1 MLDIQR
7 EASTAGGILGSSP
20 STEISSETKG
30 KKNKNPVLGVKKE
43 ASIIV
48 KIDSSPSVVEIR
60 QQKMR
65 AATAASKALRSLS
78 YSRAVRRD
86 LYLAGGIPLLAQLT
100 TTTITAAPSIQ
111 DSGPTARQTTTLT
124 GKLNALSLKAT
135 VRTQAIPSLVQSSAT
150 ATATTTQQS
159 ISAANAQQL
168 PNTTKAK

>member
-1 MLDIQR
+1 MDIQR
-7 EASTAGGILGSSP
+7 EAPTLEGILGSSP

-30 KKNKNPVLGVKKE
+30 KNKNKKPVLGLKKE
-43 ASIIV
+43 TALII
-48 KIDSSPSVVEIR
+48 IDSSPSAVEIR